1 MADEIASRV
10 SSLRITEE
18 EDKVVNFDDFESTN
32 KNDDLELTLVGK
44 VLTVRNYNFD
54 ALKRTLNQIW
64 AIKTGA
70 LFRPIENGLFVVQF
84 ACRRDKEKVLDGRPW
99 TFDQHLVMLQEVED
113 HVQPSNIEL
122 RRCPF
127 WMRLYNLPMGYR
139 SESYV
144 RRIGGCIGDVLEV
157 ESDGVQWDRSARV
170 RILLDIKKP
179 LRRVQRISLKDGS
192 TVLVDVKY
200 ERLPTF
206 CYACGLIGHIE
217 RDCLVN
223 QEEDGNEGKQWGSW
237 LRASPRKGRLKQ
249 EEETRI
255 FLRTAKSLFFEKPS
269 SAITEAAREP
279 VVTVDEEVGSGVI
292 LEKEKEDRLE
302 FDTTMEDLNTQQGT
316 AVVPHLQEEG
326 NVDNLF
332 CFVANNDSGIVKS
345 RKVKPKIQHS
355 KKSIVEKQASLRKTM
370 HEPNSGEKRKWPDQ
384 IQLMDPSDD
393 AVVTKKSRVV
403 GDLNLDSG
411 DQTVEAE
418 IGGDQLRRAL

>member
-384 IQLMDPSDD
+384 IQLMEPSDD

>member
-32 KNDDLELTLVGK
+32 NNDDLELTLVGK

>member
-223 QEEDGNEGKQWGSW
+223 QEEDGNEGNK
-237 LRASPRKGRLKQ
+237 
-249 EEETRI
+249 
-255 FLRTAKSLFFEKPS
+255 S

-384 IQLMDPSDD
+384 IQLMEPSDD

>member
-302 FDTTMEDLNTQQGT
+302 FDTTMEDLYTQQGA

-384 IQLMDPSDD
+384 IQLMEPSDD

>member
-32 KNDDLELTLVGK
+32 NNDDLELTLVGK

-302 FDTTMEDLNTQQGT
+302 FDTTMEDLYTQQGA

-384 IQLMDPSDD
+384 IQLMEPSDD

>member
-32 KNDDLELTLVGK
+32 NNDDLELTLVGK

-302 FDTTMEDLNTQQGT
+302 FDTTMEDLYTQQGA